1 MTEAQKHL
9 TMGAAARLLGV
20 SRWWVWR
27 RVRSGEIDAVRL
39 TGSAQYMVLRA
50 ALEPL
55 LHHLHH
61 LHHNH
66 P

>member
-9 TMGAAARLLGV
+9 RIPAAARLLGV

-27 RVRSGEIDAVRL
+27 HIRSGEIDAVRL
-39 TGSAQYMVLRA
+39 TGTSKYMVSRA

-55 LHHLHH
+55 LHQLHH
-61 LHHNH
+61 Y
-66 P
+66 PR

>member
-1 MTEAQKHL
+1 MTQAEKHL

-27 RVRSGEIDAVRL
+27 HVRSGEIDAVRL
-39 TGSAQYMVLRA
+39 TESSKYMVSRA
-50 ALEPL
+50 ALEPM
-55 LHHLHH
+55 LHRLQR
-61 LHHNH
+61 NH